1 MEYYSDKNEL
11 LEHLKKAMVELI
23 DNTLGSDMEWRL
35 DNFEEVKRKVEEIED
50 TTGMINFFMEV
61 YDYVRSLEDSDEWVE
76 EFQEFGH
83 EELDVRFCEKCG
95 SMFCAGF
102 YFPSFMYEREG
113 VYEYMCEDCF
123 EALPTETKEA
133 WDEFYSDDGDDCYS
147 EWGI

>member
-1 MEYYSDKNEL
+1 MEYYNNKNKL
-11 LEHLKKAMVELI
+11 LNHLKKAVVELI
-23 DNTLGSDMEWRL
+23 DNTLCCDMEWKL
-35 DNFEEVKRKVEEIED
+35 DNFEEAKKKVEEIED
-50 TTGMINFFMEV
+50 TTEMINFFMEV

-102 YFPSFMYEREG
+102 YFPSFMYEMEG

-123 EALPTETKEA
+123 EALPTETK
-133 WDEFYSDDGDDCYS
+133 
-147 EWGI
+147 

>member
-1 MEYYSDKNEL
+1 MKYYSDKNEL

-23 DNTLGSDMEWRL
+23 DNTLCCDMEWRL
-35 DNFEEVKRKVEEIED
+35 DNFEEAKREVEGIED
-50 TTGMINFFMEV
+50 IPGMIGFFNKTYE
-61 YDYVRSLEDSDEWVE
+61 YVWSLEDNEELVE

-95 SMFCAGF
+95 SLFYAGY
-102 YFPSFMYEREG
+102 YFPSFQYEREG
-113 VYEYMCEDCF
+113 VCEYMCADCF

-133 WDEFYSDDGDDCYS
+133 WKEFYSDDGDDCYS